1 MISKAQVIERMHSG
15 GKLEITTRFDTVELF
30 GVAVCDT
37 VYGSEGREK
46 LRAKFGHG
54 IKAVLELRDY
64 GKLWDAEEAPQ
75 EETEAAEEAAE
86 DTAEMLEAIGET
98 QAEAAEAGDGL
109 PWYGDTPEEQEQQRQ
124 EAERLRRESKRAYD
138 RERYRRRKAAQTPE
152 AAEIERNNK
161 RQYDAAR
168 YLARKQRA
176 AAAPPPL
183 PEAAARIGAE
193 G

>member
-15 GKLEITTRFDTVELF
+15 GKLEITTRYDNVELF

-37 VYGSEGREK
+37 VHGSEGREK

-54 IKAVLELRDY
+54 IKAVLEMRDY

-75 EETEAAEEAAE
+75 EEAEATEAAEESA
-86 DTAEMLEAIGET
+86 AEMLEGKAET
-98 QAEAAEAGDGL
+98 ETAEAADCL
-109 PWYGDTPEEQEQQRQ
+109 PWYGDTPEEQETQRQ
-124 EAERLRRESKRAYD
+124 EAERRRRESKRAYD
-138 RERYRRRKAAQTPE
+138 RERYRRRKAEQTPE
-152 AAEIERNNK
+152 AAEIEKNNK
-161 RQYDAAR
+161 RKYDAAR

-176 AAAPPPL
+176 AAAPPPP
-183 PEAAARIGAE
+183 PEAAAQIGAE